1 MQYEKDVLKKLH
13 EGLMKMRMVEEKLIE
28 IYAAGKV
35 PGHIHSGM
43 GQEGSYTGVISTRQ
57 QGDYVKIAHR
67 PVSASVLAGMPL
79 DEFFGEVMAKNCGNS
94 GGRGGI
100 NHTGR
105 LKDGMLGFSA
115 TLGCDAAVAVGAAM
129 TLDLEER
136 PNMVYTFFGDG
147 TSNRGPVYEAMVLAS
162 DWKLPVLF
170 ICENNGF
177 AISTPTEYSSA
188 VPNVLAD
195 KAAGFGMPSEV
206 VDGTDVLAVFE
217 ATQRLRE
224 YILAG
229 NGPAVLECKSYRWRG
244 HFEGD
249 QAAYRDNTIT
259 AQRIAEKDCL
269 KNFEAKLVAEGVMT
283 EQEIADKKTAF
294 NAEMDAAIAQAE
306 TTGEMTPETLYDYLY
321 V

>member
-1 MQYEKDVLKKLH
+1 MQLEKEVQKKLH
-13 EGLMKMRMVEEKLIE
+13 QGLVEMRMTEEKLIE

-43 GQEGSYTGVISTRQ
+43 GQEGTYVGVLSTRQ
-57 QGDYVKIAHR
+57 PGDYVKIAHR
-67 PVSASVLAGMPL
+67 PVSASVVMGMPL
-79 DEFFGEVMAKNCGNS
+79 KEFFGEIMAKNCGNS

-105 LKDGMLGFSA
+105 LQDGMLGFSA
-115 TLGCDAAVAVGAAM
+115 TLGCDAAVPVGAAM
-129 TLDLEER
+129 TIDLEGR
-136 PNMVYTFFGDG
+136 NNMVYTFFGDG

-170 ICENNGF
+170 VCENNGF

-206 VDGTDVLAVFE
+206 VDGTDVEAVY
-217 ATQRLRE
+217 AAAMRLRE

-249 QAAYRDNTIT
+249 QCAYRDNSV
-259 AQRIAEKDCL
+259 AARRIAEKDCL
-269 KNFEAKLVAEGVMT
+269 KNFEAKLLERGVLSEAEMA
-283 EQEIADKKTAF
+283 ERKTAY
-294 NAEMDAAIAQAE
+294 NAAMDQAIAEAE
-306 TTGEMTPETLYDYLY
+306 VTGEMTPETLFDYLY

>member
-100 NHTGR
+100 AHTGR

-129 TLDLEER
+129 TIDLEER

-162 DWKLPVLF
+162 AWQLPIIYF
-170 ICENNGF
+170 IENNGY
-177 AISTPTEYSSA
+177 AVSTTVTSATNTEDLA
-188 VPNVLAD
+188 VRG
-195 KAAGFGMPSEV
+195 KAYGIPGEV
-206 VDGTDVLAVFE
+206 VDGTDVLAVYE